1 MLTHKGERSTLP
13 HRQDRLGHEG
23 ERRLTTTVPRE
34 YVHRAALS
42 EVFLTGWEAVGD
54 DTFKVTAQWP
64 RCHGFYELY
73 ESGQGSY
80 DPLMLCETFR
90 QTFPLLSH
98 AAYGVPFGHQL
109 TWHHLQ
115 YSLDP
120 RAMALA
126 AAPAE
131 IELRVRCFDIRRR
144 RELPTA
150 MSMSVDVLRDGEP
163 FATAATRF
171 GVLAPAVY
179 QRLRGPRGDARRVFA
194 AAPPPPPPVTRA
206 GAGRGRRQDIV
217 LAHAPG
223 PGRWRLRA
231 DTTHPVLFD
240 HAVDHV
246 PGMLLLEA
254 VRQAGHA
261 LRPGDGSRAPVS
273 MEAVFHHYVEFDSP
287 CWIEASEVPADTA
300 DAPRGVRVDAM
311 QEGRLMF
318 RATSTLTDL

>member
-1 MLTHKGERSTLP
+1 MLVKERP
-13 HRQDRLGHEG
+13 AVDHRH
-23 ERRLTTTVPRE
+23 LTTTVARE

-54 DTFKVTAQWP
+54 DTFRVTAQWP

-73 ESGQGSY
+73 ESGQASY

-109 TWHHLQ
+109 TWHHLR
-115 YSLDP
+115 YTLDP

-131 IELRVRCFDIRRR
+131 IELRVSCSDIRRR
-144 RELPTA
+144 RDLPTE
-150 MSMSVDVLRDGEP
+150 MTMSVEVLRDGTP
-163 FATAATRF
+163 FATADTRF
-171 GVLAPAVY
+171 GILTPAVY
-179 QRLRGPRGDARRVFA
+179 QRLRSSRGDVQRVFG
-194 AAPPPPPPVTRA
+194 AAPPPPPPITRA
-206 GAGRGRRQDIV
+206 SAGRSRRQDIV

-223 PGRWRLRA
+223 TGRWRLRA

-261 LRPGDGSRAPVS
+261 LRPADGRRVPVS
-273 MEAVFHHYVEFDSP
+273 MEAVFHHYVEFDSA
-287 CWIEASEVPADTA
+287 CWIEAQPVPAGISEA
-300 DAPRGVRVDAM
+300 LRGVRVDAV

-318 RATSTLTDL
+318 SATSALADL